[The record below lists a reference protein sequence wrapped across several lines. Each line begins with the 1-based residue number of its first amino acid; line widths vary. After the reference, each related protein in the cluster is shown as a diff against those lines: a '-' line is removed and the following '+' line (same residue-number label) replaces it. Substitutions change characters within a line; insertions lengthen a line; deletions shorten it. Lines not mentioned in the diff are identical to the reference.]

1 MNTPSVWRTRTFS
14 SCLGTRKRHE
24 RGTDA
29 GVCSGARSVSAGLA
43 VTAGVTVQ
51 GTGTFVCAALI
62 CDSIIFSKNGIY
74 KGNKTQ
80 RRDGCAALGTVPEA

>member
-1 MNTPSVWRTRTFS
+1 M
-14 SCLGTRKRHE
+14 
-24 RGTDA
+24 
-29 GVCSGARSVSAGLA
+29 GLA

-80 RRDGCAALGTVPEA
+80 RRDGCAALVTVPGA

>member
-1 MNTPSVWRTRTFS
+1 MNMPSVWRTRTFS
-14 SCLGTRKRHE
+14 SCLGTRK
-24 RGTDA
+24 GTDA
-29 GVCSGARSVSAGLA
+29 GVCSGARSVSVGLA

-80 RRDGCAALGTVPEA
+80 RRDGCAALGTVPGA

>member
-1 MNTPSVWRTRTFS
+1 M
-14 SCLGTRKRHE
+14 
-24 RGTDA
+24 
-29 GVCSGARSVSAGLA
+29 GLA

-80 RRDGCAALGTVPEA
+80 RRDGCAALGTVPGA